1 MTLSTLSK
9 SHCVVSIG
17 PVGCKEISGRRGGVY
32 GGTHKLFASRLLYR
46 LMLEDRLNLSTP
58 SKCISK
64 KRRLCVGCVCC
75 EGIDE
80 ESKE

>member
-1 MTLSTLSK
+1 M
-9 SHCVVSIG
+9 C
-17 PVGCKEISGRRGGVY
+17 